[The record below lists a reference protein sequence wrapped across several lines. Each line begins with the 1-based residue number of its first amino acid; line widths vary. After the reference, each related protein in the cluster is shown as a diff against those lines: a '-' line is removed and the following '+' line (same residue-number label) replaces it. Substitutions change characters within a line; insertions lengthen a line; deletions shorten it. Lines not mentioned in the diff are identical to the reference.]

1 MPTSRS
7 NLRLLEPSDFG
18 ADGTAELLE
27 LFNDSIM
34 HGGTIGFLKPM
45 SRKQAAEFFTGLQ
58 QGITAG
64 DTLAVVAGSKLL
76 DGFGLI
82 RRDPRDELRRHCWEM
97 GRVMVR
103 KEMQRHGLGAAIVQ
117 RLLAEAKRRKVEI
130 VWLDVRLTNVAAI
143 ELFQKLGFR
152 TWGIFPNNIKEKR
165 TYVDVIYMACDM
177 RHTYRPLRDL
187 P

>member
-1 MPTSRS
+1 MAKAQPQ
-7 NLRLLEPSDFG
+7 LRLLEADDFG
-18 ADGTAELLE
+18 PEGTATLQT
-27 LFNDSIM
+27 LFNNSILQ
-34 HGGTIGFLKPM
+34 GGTIGFLKPM
-45 SRKQAAEFFTGLQ
+45 NRKNSAEYFGNLQ
-58 QGITAG
+58 QSIENG
-64 DTLAVVAGSKLL
+64 DTIAVVAGKNPL

-82 RRDPRDELRRHCWEM
+82 RRDPKDELRRHCWEM

-103 KEMQRHGLGAAIVQ
+103 QEMQRHGLGAAIVQ

-165 TYVDVIYMACDM
+165 SYVDVIYMACDM